1 LRDDGDRAIRT
12 GRRLTVT
19 TETVM
24 PASDERGAL
33 VRLSDL
39 LGEGDARSLVLVRG
53 GVETELPRSA
63 REVLVRVAEVLASGR
78 GLAVVPVD
86 RELTTREA
94 ADLLGVSRPTL
105 IKLLDAGEIGYSRP
119 NSSRRI
125 PLEQVLAYRERRS
138 RKRRELLSE
147 MTADAVEMGLY
158 GSPAPGTGD
167 AV

>member
-1 LRDDGDRAIRT
+1 
-12 GRRLTVT
+12 VT

-125 PLEQVLAYRERRS
+125 PLEQVLAYKERRGH
-138 RKRRELLSE
+138 KRRELLSE
-147 MTADAVEMGLY
+147 MTANAVEMGLY
-158 GSPAPGTGD
+158 GSSAPGTGD